1 MENLIGKF
9 LDDRYEIL
17 DIVGQGGMSVVYRAK
32 CHRLNRM
39 VAVKVLKEEFSRDDE
54 FKNRFQDESLS
65 VAMLSHPNI
74 VAVYDVSKAD
84 DMEYIVMELIDGIT
98 LKEYLQKK
106 GHLSWQETVYFALQ
120 IAKALQH
127 AHNRGIVHRDI
138 KPQNIMVLR
147 DGTAKVADFGIAH
160 QVSKQQTYI
169 KGEAL
174 GSVHYISPEQA
185 KGSRIDNRADIYS
198 LGVVMYEMLTGRL
211 PFEGT
216 NPVDIALQHINSVP
230 LNPRDY
236 ISDIPEAIETVTM
249 KAMNPKLSARYMNAD
264 ELIADLDKIRNN
276 PHVKIEVDQ
285 DIAEEIA
292 EVAAEGATQKLN
304 YQSDIEKMKNKPK
317 KPEKEKQVAVK
328 IIEEDEP
335 DTIEEEEEEK
345 EGFFSRYGGVLF
357 NIFAIG
363 LFVFGAMYFVINV
376 LNPFKSENELMLKA
390 PSLVG
395 EVYNEVI
402 NSEEYKD
409 FKITEGESIYH
420 DTIPAGHIIEQTPK
434 AGRTLD
440 DGEAIVVTISRGSK
454 TANLADYT
462 GKEYRQVEI
471 ELGKLGV
478 AYREEWEFNEEIEKN
493 IVISTTPGEGTL
505 IEENLTVVL
514 LISKGKELKEVEM
527 PDLKNYSQEDA
538 IAELK
543 KLNLSVGEVKQV
555 DSKEQDGVVIFQ
567 SIPAKSKV
575 MEETVVDLQI
585 SRNVTPK
592 KVAKIITIPVS
603 NYGNDFL
610 LSVYVNGELQYDS
623 MHSSVEGAVEVPLV
637 AYEGYNR
644 VKVVVSGESVLNED
658 MMF

>member
-1 MENLIGKF
+1 MDNLIGKI
-9 LDDRYEIL
+9 LDNRYEIL
-17 DIVGQGGMSVVYRAK
+17 DVVGQGGMSVVYRAK

-39 VAVKVLKEEFSRDDE
+39 VAVKVLKDEFSRDDE

-74 VAVYDVSKAD
+74 VAVYDVSKAE

-127 AHNRGIVHRDI
+127 AHNRGIIHRDI

-160 QVSKQQTYI
+160 QVSKQQTYN
-169 KGEAL
+169 KGEAI

-216 NPVDIALQHINSVP
+216 NPVDVAIQHINSVP

-236 ISDIPEAIETVTM
+236 IKDIPEAIETVTM

-285 DIAEEIA
+285 EIA
-292 EVAAEGATQKLN
+292 EDIAVVAGEGATQKLN
-304 YQSDIEKMKNKPK
+304 YQSDIEKMKTKTK
-317 KPEKEKQVAVK
+317 KIEKEKQGPVK

-335 DTIEEEEEEK
+335 EEVEENDEK

-357 NIFAIG
+357 NIAAIL
-363 LFVFGAMYFVINV
+363 LFIYGAFYFVVNV
-376 LNPFKSENELMLKA
+376 LNPFAMDGDSTLKA
-390 PSLVG
+390 PDLIG
-395 EVYNEVI
+395 
-402 NSEEYKD
+402 EEYN
-409 FKITEGESIYH
+409 KIIELEEYDKFNIVEGESMYH
-420 DTIPAGHIIEQTPK
+420 DTVPAGCIIDQTPK
-434 AGRTLD
+434 AGRTVD
-440 DGEAIVVTISRGSK
+440 DNEVITVIISRGTKNS
-454 TANLADYT
+454 TLPDYT

-471 ELGKLGV
+471 DIGKLGV
-478 AYREEWEFNEEIEKN
+478 EYREEWEFNEEVEKN
-493 IVISTTPGEGTL
+493 CVISTTPGVGTS
-505 IEENLTVVL
+505 IEDDLTVVL
-514 LISKGKELKEVEM
+514 LISKGKELKEVTM

-538 IAELK
+538 VAELK
-543 KLNLSVGEVKQV
+543 KLNLGIGEIKRV

-575 MEETVVDLQI
+575 LEETVVDLQI

-592 KVAKIITIPVS
+592 KVAKIITLPVS

-623 MHSSVEGAVEVPLV
+623 MHSSVEGTVEVPLV

-644 VKVVVSGESVLNED
+644 VKVVVSGDTVLNED

>member
-160 QVSKQQTYI
+160 QVSKQQTYN
-169 KGEAL
+169 KGEAI

-276 PHVKIEVDQ
+276 PHVKIEVEQ

-335 DTIEEEEEEK
+335 DTIEDEEEEK

-409 FKITEGESIYH
+409 FKIIEGESMYH

-478 AYREEWEFNEEIEKN
+478 AYREEWEFDEEVEKN
-493 IVISTTPGEGTL
+493 LVISTTPGEGTL
-505 IEENLTVVL
+505 IEEDLTVVL

-543 KLNLSVGEVKQV
+543 KLNLSIGEVKQV

>member
-9 LDDRYEIL
+9 LDNRYEIL
-17 DIVGQGGMSVVYRAK
+17 DVVGQGGMSVVYRAK

-39 VAVKVLKEEFSRDDE
+39 VAVKVLKDEFSRDDE

-74 VAVYDVSKAD
+74 VAVYDVSKAE

-127 AHNRGIVHRDI
+127 AHNRGIIHRDI

-160 QVSKQQTYI
+160 QVSKQQTYN
-169 KGEAL
+169 KGEAI

-216 NPVDIALQHINSVP
+216 TPVDVAIQHINSVP

-236 ISDIPEAIETVTM
+236 IKDIPEAIETVTM

-276 PHVKIEVDQ
+276 PHVKIEVEQ
-285 DIAEEIA
+285 DIVEEIA
-292 EVAAEGATQKLN
+292 VVAAEGATQKIN
-304 YQSDIEKMKNKPK
+304 YQSDIEKLATKK
-317 KPEKEKQVAVK
+317 KPEKEKPKTKAVK
-328 IIEEDEP
+328 IVEEDDDIDDEP
-335 DTIEEEEEEK
+335 EEK
-345 EGFFSRYGGVLF
+345 EGFFARYGGALF
-357 NIFAIG
+357 NITAIL
-363 LFVFGAMYFVINV
+363 LFVFGALYFVVKV
-376 LNPFKSENELMLKA
+376 LNPFADNEVALKA

-395 EVYNEVI
+395 ELYAEVI
-402 NSEEYKD
+402 KSEEYKT
-409 FKITEGESIYH
+409 FVITEGESMYH
-420 DTIPAGHIIEQTPK
+420 DTVPAGYIIEQTPK
-434 AGRTLD
+434 AGRTID
-440 DGEAIVVTISRGSK
+440 EDEEIVVVISRGSK
-454 TANLADYT
+454 TSNLADYT

-478 AYREEWEFNEEIEKN
+478 EYREEWEFNDEVEKN
-493 IVISTTPGEGTL
+493 LVISTTPGVGTN
-505 IEENLTVVL
+505 ITDDLTVVI
-514 LISKGKELKEVEM
+514 LISKGKELKEIEM

-538 IAELK
+538 IAELQ
-543 KLNLSVGEVKQV
+543 KLNLTVGSVTKV

-585 SRNVTPK
+585 SRNVAPR
-592 KVAKIITIPVS
+592 KVAKIITLPVA

-623 MHSSVEGAVEVPLV
+623 MHSSIEGTVEVPLV

-644 VKVVVSGESVLNED
+644 VKVMVSGNTVLNED

>member
-160 QVSKQQTYI
+160 QVSKQQTYN
-169 KGEAL
+169 KGEAI

-276 PHVKIEVDQ
+276 PHVKIEVEQ

-292 EVAAEGATQKLN
+292 EVAAEGTTQKLN

-328 IIEEDEP
+328 IIEEDEL
-335 DTIEEEEEEK
+335 DIIEEEEEK

-409 FKITEGESIYH
+409 FKITEGESMYH

-478 AYREEWEFNEEIEKN
+478 AYREEWEFNEEVEKN
-493 IVISTTPGEGTL
+493 LVISTTPGEGTL
-505 IEENLTVVL
+505 IEEDLTVVL

-543 KLNLSVGEVKQV
+543 KLNLSIGEVKQV

>member
-160 QVSKQQTYI
+160 QVSKQQTYN
-169 KGEAL
+169 KGEAI

-276 PHVKIEVDQ
+276 PHVKIEVEQ

-409 FKITEGESIYH
+409 FKITEGESMYH

-478 AYREEWEFNEEIEKN
+478 AYREEWEFNEEVEKN
-493 IVISTTPGEGTL
+493 LVISTTPGEGTL
-505 IEENLTVVL
+505 IEEDLTVVL

-543 KLNLSVGEVKQV
+543 KLNLSIGEVKQV